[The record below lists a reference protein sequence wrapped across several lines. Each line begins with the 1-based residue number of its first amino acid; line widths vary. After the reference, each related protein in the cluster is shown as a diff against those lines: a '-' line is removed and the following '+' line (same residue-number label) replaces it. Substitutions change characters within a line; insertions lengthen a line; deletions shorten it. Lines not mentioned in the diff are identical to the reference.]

1 MPRALPG
8 GLKEMRGS
16 GESLCSEK
24 TSEQRLV
31 TCQQSLTEWLCS
43 CLEGFRLVLTSF
55 NVVRVVIFIMAK
67 SCYKKTCIF
76 PNSFL
81 YLVDCLH
88 LVNIY

>member
-55 NVVRVVIFIMAK
+55 NVVLVVIFIMTK
-67 SCYKKTCIF
+67 RMTCVF